1 MLGIISIRMKRS
13 IYLILFSLFF
23 LASCKKEGAS
33 KTESKSNEKQST
45 KAANVSILNQKFA
58 VVNLKGEAIAR
69 DVWLYLPPNY
79 EKSTEHYPV
88 IYMHDGQNVFD
99 AKTSYAGEW
108 GVDEIL
114 NEVYAKTKRGF
125 IVVGINNVGSERM
138 NEYSPWKHEK
148 YGGGSGDTYIK
159 MIIEELKPFID
170 KNYRTKPEAE
180 FTGIIGSSMGGLI
193 SYYAGLEYPKVFR
206 KLGVISP
213 SFWFSKEILDFTKNK
228 AAVSNTKMY
237 LLLGDKEG
245 MTKEF
250 DEVSK
255 LLVDS
260 GFPIEN
266 IEKKL
271 IPGGEHNEAFW
282 NSQFLNVIRFLY
294 DIEL

>member
-1 MLGIISIRMKRS
+1 MKQS
-13 IYLILFSLFF
+13 IYLIVFSLFF
-23 LASCKKEGAS
+23 LASCKKENAAKDS
-33 KTESKSNEKQST
+33 SKSQEKPST
-45 KAANVSILNQKFA
+45 KAENVSMLDQKFN
-58 VVNLKGEAIAR
+58 VVNLKGEAVAR
-69 DVWLYLPPNY
+69 AIWLYLPPNY
-79 EKSTEHYPV
+79 DSSEERYPV
-88 IYMHDGQNVFD
+88 IYMHDGQNLFD

-114 NEVYAKTKRGF
+114 NDLYTKTKKGF
-125 IVVGINNVGSERM
+125 IVVGINNVGAERM
-138 NEYSPWKHEK
+138 NEYSPWKHDK
-148 YGGGSGDTYIK
+148 YGGGSGDRYVK
-159 MIIEELKPFID
+159 MIVEELKPYID

-193 SYYAGLEYPKVFR
+193 SYYAGLAYPDVFGR
-206 KLGVISP
+206 LGVVSP
-213 SFWFSKEILDFTKNK
+213 SFWFSKEILDFTKNNP
-228 AAVSNTKMY
+228 ALSNTKMY

-250 DEVSK
+250 NEVSK

-260 GFPIEN
+260 GFP
-266 IEKKL
+266 KDHMQQKL